1 MLPIRTVVFATD
13 FSKHS
18 EYVFPLACAL
28 ARDYGARL
36 VLVHVVPRPVVIYG
50 EGVIPVNPAEER
62 EVAREKLE
70 GLARAAYGIEVEQ
83 HLTEG
88 DAAKEILEAAKAVNA
103 EMIVMA
109 THGWT
114 GLMRLLMGS
123 VAEQVLRRAPCP
135 VLTIRT
141 PATLTAKQTEPVAAL
156 N

>member
-1 MLPIRTVVFATD
+1 MLPIRTVLFATD

-18 EYVFPLACAL
+18 EYVYPLACAL

-36 VLVHVVPRPVVIYG
+36 VLVHVVMKPVVIYG
-50 EGVIPVNPAEER
+50 EGVIPVDPDEER
-62 EVAREKLE
+62 EVAKERLE
-70 GLARAAYGIEVEQ
+70 TLARATYGIEVE
-83 HLTEG
+83 HRLVDG
-88 DAAKEILEAAKAVNA
+88 DPAREILETAKDVNA

-123 VAEQVLRRAPCP
+123 VAEQVLRKASCP

-141 PATLTAKQTEPVAAL
+141 PATLTAKEHEPAVVAR
-156 N
+156 